1 MQPFF
6 PMVNTDGLSN
16 AYTDNLYSYAPR
28 PTCSAANTAG
38 CGSKFL
44 FCDLSHGAPR
54 CAAKIAVD
62 GNCGGYTRNEDRCY
76 LSVCQQNRCVR
87 IQNEPTTQP
96 PIITT
101 TPAGPTQETCFNE
114 QQCCAPWANQGQC
127 RANPV
132 YMNAWCK
139 ASCGICRP
147 TTYNINIE
155 CADRHGLCRGW
166 ASNGECYRNPSWMA
180 ENCRQSCALCGTTR
194 AQACNV
200 QSRIPTPSPPP
211 ATTQPPSS
219 GGTCLNQHFC
229 CIAWASRGYCSS
241 RNTYAYMTQYCQPSC
256 NLCRGSTP
264 NSLWNSLT
272 CTDFSSQCGQW
283 SRQGQCNSNSA
294 FMWENCKRTCGRCSL
309 LSLAARLISCQ
320 FSRRLHRNRHPVSDF
335 GVSPFSLPLRRQSS
349 LVSLAPGSL
358 PQVSLAP
365 APAPKPLPSAA
376 RRNTQRQGGPQRPPG
391 VAVLPAN

>member
-1 MQPFF
+1 MLASQHF
-6 PMVNTDGLSN
+6 
-16 AYTDNLYSYAPR
+16 
-28 PTCSAANTAG
+28 
-38 CGSKFL
+38 
-44 FCDLSHGAPR
+44 DLDEVLDFRENKSIWIN
-54 CAAKIAVD
+54 KS
-62 GNCGGYTRNEDRCY
+62 
-76 LSVCQQNRCVR
+76 LQ
-87 IQNEPTTQP
+87 
-96 PIITT
+96 
-101 TPAGPTQETCFNE
+101 TCFNE

-147 TTYNINIE
+147 TTYNINI
-155 CADRHGLCRGW
+155 A
-166 ASNGECYRNPSWMA
+166 
-180 ENCRQSCALCGTTR
+180 
-194 AQACNV
+194 
-200 QSRIPTPSPPP
+200 
-211 ATTQPPSS
+211 
-219 GGTCLNQHFC
+219 
-229 CIAWASRGYCSS
+229 
-241 RNTYAYMTQYCQPSC
+241 
-256 NLCRGSTP
+256 
-264 NSLWNSLT
+264 